1 MGFIYKITNKENQK
15 VYIGQTITTVKTRM
29 HKHYSRAN
37 TGKDITGIDAA
48 IHKYGK
54 DNFIV
59 ETICECPNEDL
70 DEQER
75 YYISKYDSFNNGY
88 NLTSGGQKGST
99 TLGLDD
105 NEIIEKY
112 KELKYINQVANFYR
126 CSEKTISNILHNNN
140 IKIYTHP
147 TLENL
152 QKGHKF
158 QDGERT
164 KSVRIIELNLI
175 FPSLKE
181 CSQWLIDN
189 GYSKAKSMEMARK
202 SLSRTLNGERAS
214 YCGLHFEFIKNVD

>member
-15 VYIGQTITTVKTRM
+15 VYIGQTITSIAIRM
-29 HKHYSRAN
+29 NKHYSQAN
-37 TGKDITGIDAA
+37 VGKNITGIDAA
-48 IHKYGK
+48 IRKYGK

-88 NLTSGGQKGST
+88 NLTSGGQAGST
-99 TLGLDD
+99 TLGLND
-105 NEIIEKY
+105 NEVIEKY
-112 KELKYINQVANFYR
+112 KELKYINQVANFYK

-140 IKIYTHP
+140 IAIYTHP

-158 QDGERT
+158 QEGERA
-164 KSVRIIELNLI
+164 KSVKILELNLI

-202 SLSRTLNGERAS
+202 SLSRALNGERET
-214 YCGLHFEFIKNVD
+214 YCGLHFEFA

>member
-1 MGFIYKITNKENQK
+1 MGFIYKITNKVNNK
-15 VYIGQTITTVKTRM
+15 IYIGQTITTINTRM
-29 HKHYSRAN
+29 SKHYSQAN
-37 TGKDITGIDAA
+37 SDKNITGIDAA
-48 IHKYGK
+48 IRKYGK

-88 NLTSGGQKGST
+88 NLTSGGQAGSP
-99 TLGLDD
+99 TLGLNDS
-105 NEIIEKY
+105 EVIEKY
-112 KELKYINQVANFYR
+112 KELKYINQVANFYK

-140 IKIYTHP
+140 IAIYIHP

-158 QDGERT
+158 QEGEKA
-164 KSVRIIELNLI
+164 KSVKILELNLI

-202 SLSRTLNGERAS
+202 SLSRALNGERET
-214 YCGLHFEFIKNVD
+214 YCGFHFEFA

>member
-15 VYIGQTITTVKTRM
+15 VYIGQTITSIATRM
-29 HKHYSRAN
+29 NKHYSQAN
-37 TGKDITGIDAA
+37 VGKNITGIDAA
-48 IHKYGK
+48 IRKYGK

-59 ETICECPNEDL
+59 ETICECLNEDL

-88 NLTSGGQKGST
+88 NLTSGGQTGST
-99 TLGLDD
+99 TLGLND
-105 NEIIEKY
+105 NEVIEKY
-112 KELKYINQVANFYR
+112 KELKYINQVANLYK

-140 IKIYTHP
+140 IAIYTHP

-158 QDGERT
+158 QKGEKA
-164 KSVRIIELNLI
+164 KSVKILELNLI

-202 SLSRTLNGERAS
+202 SLSRALNGDRAT
-214 YCGLHFEFIKNVD
+214 YCGLHFEFVK